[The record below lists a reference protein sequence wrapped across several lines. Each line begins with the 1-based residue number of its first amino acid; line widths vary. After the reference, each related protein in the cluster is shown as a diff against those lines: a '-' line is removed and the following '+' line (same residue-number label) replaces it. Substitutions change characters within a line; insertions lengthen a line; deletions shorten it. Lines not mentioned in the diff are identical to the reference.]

1 MTDQT
6 ISKEDLVAGLN
17 EDLAHEYQAVLM
29 YTTYSAMAN
38 GIHRPM
44 LKQFFQSEIGEEL
57 LHAQFLADKIT
68 ALGGTPTTTPHPV
81 TIPGSTREMLEKVLQ
96 AETQTIER
104 YVKRR
109 SQAEAYGDFGLVV
122 DLDEIISDETK
133 HKEETAK
140 LLGGFME

>member
-81 TIPGSTREMLEKVLQ
+81 YIPGSTREMLEKVLQ

-109 SQAEAYGDFGLVV
+109 SQAEAFGDFGLVV